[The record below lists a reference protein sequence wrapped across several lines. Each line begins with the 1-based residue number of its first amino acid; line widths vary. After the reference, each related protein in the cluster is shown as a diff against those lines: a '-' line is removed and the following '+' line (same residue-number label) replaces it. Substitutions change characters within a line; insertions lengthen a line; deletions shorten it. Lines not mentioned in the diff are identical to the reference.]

1 MAEESVRKRRVA
13 LVIFRLAPAGG
24 LEQHCLRLGALLRDR
39 GCEVTVITTRAST
52 APVSLPVE
60 LLPVRGRTNHGRLA
74 AFAEDAARAAAGRFD
89 VTVAFHAIPGFDVIF
104 CADPSR
110 AGPPWPRR
118 WLPRYATYARLER
131 AAFGP
136 GRLGRA
142 LLLASAQLEG
152 FVANAGAPRE
162 RLTLLAP
169 TVDRGRVAAGAAP
182 DRAGARAELGLPPKA
197 TVWLWIGLQ
206 PNTKGLDRALQ
217 ALAAFPD
224 ARLLV
229 CGFDPASRAAAEA
242 RRLAERLGVWPRV
255 VLLGF
260 LDSAGLARAMAAADI
275 LVHPA
280 RADVTGG
287 VILEAMANGVPVIT
301 TAVCGFGEHVVAA
314 DAGVVLAEPFRV
326 EALTAALR
334 AATPDVLARWSAAA
348 RRYASDPTLYSGL
361 EHAADLILEGLP
373 S

>member
-1 MAEESVRKRRVA
+1 MPDPGVDRPRVA
-13 LVIFRLAPAGG
+13 LVIFRLVPAGG
-24 LEQHCLRLGALLRDR
+24 LEQHCLRLGALLRER
-39 GCEVTVITTRAST
+39 GCDVTVVTTRPS
-52 APVSLPVE
+52 PDSDLPIE

-74 AFAEDAARAAAGRFD
+74 AFAEDAVRAVAGRFD
-89 VTVAFHAIPGFDVIF
+89 VTVAFHAIPGFNVIF

-110 AGPPWPRR
+110 AGPPWPKR
-118 WLPRYATYARLER
+118 WLPRYAAYARLER
-131 AAFGP
+131 AAFSP

-152 FVANAGAPRE
+152 FVANTGAPRD

-169 TVDRGRVAAGAAP
+169 TVDRGRVAGGAAP
-182 DRAGARAELGLPPKA
+182 DRAAARAELGLPRQA

-206 PNTKGLDRALQ
+206 PNTKGLDRALR

-229 CGFDPASRAAAEA
+229 CGFDPTSRAAGEAE
-242 RRLAERLGVWPRV
+242 RLAERLGVWPQV

-260 LDSAGLARAMAAADI
+260 LGGVGFARAMAAADI

-314 DAGVVLAEPFRV
+314 DAGVVLTEPFRV

-334 AATPDVLARWSAAA
+334 GASPDVLARWSAAA
-348 RRYASDPTLYSGL
+348 RRYASNPALYSGL
-361 EHAADLILEGLP
+361 EHAADLILDGLP